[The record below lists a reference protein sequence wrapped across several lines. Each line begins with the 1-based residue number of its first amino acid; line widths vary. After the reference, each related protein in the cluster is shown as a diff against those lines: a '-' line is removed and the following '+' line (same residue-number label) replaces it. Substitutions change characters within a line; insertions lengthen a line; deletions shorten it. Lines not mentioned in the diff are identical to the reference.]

1 MLLACRSSNPMVSMP
16 STASSRSATLIV
28 KAMALQP
35 LPEREDDD
43 SPRTTNSKIG
53 FCAVTAQAQ
62 DGG

>member
-1 MLLACRSSNPMVSMP
+1 MVSMP